1 MFRCPFSLTP
11 GHFRLYFLV
20 SVSVGFPQPSSTT
33 LTVTTFPPHYSESP
47 SGTIFLIG
55 LPAFSLS
62 ESSRTQYSRDLTAL
76 FQANAALF
84 SLTLLPL
91 ASPKKPRFLFMQ

>member
-62 ESSRTQYSRDLTAL
+62 ESSRTQYSRGLTAL
-76 FQANAALF
+76 FQVNAALF

-91 ASPKKPRFLFMQ
+91 GIS